1 MTGAWFDVYV
11 WLVHNAEYVFTDS
24 FHASVFSIIYNKRF
38 LVFRR
43 KENGMEG
50 MFDRIQTLMDIFG
63 TESRIY
69 NGKVES
75 IIEGYKVNDIEELR
89 QESLRYIDNMLKM
102 K

>member
-1 MTGAWFDVYV
+1 MHQFFLSY
-11 WLVHNAEYVFTDS
+11 L
-24 FHASVFSIIYNKRF
+24 IKI

-69 NGKVES
+69 NGNVES
-75 IIEGYKVNDIEELR
+75 IIEGYQVNDIEELR